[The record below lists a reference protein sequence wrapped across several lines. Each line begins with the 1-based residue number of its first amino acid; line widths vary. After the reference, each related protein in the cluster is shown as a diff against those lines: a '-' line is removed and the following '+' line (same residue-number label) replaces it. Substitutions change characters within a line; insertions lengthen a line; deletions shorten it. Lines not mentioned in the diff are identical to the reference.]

1 MLRAGAIVLLA
12 ILLIAAAP
20 IPRTPS
26 AAISPPKPQ
35 NQQQTVSAAP
45 DKNYQGGIDAA
56 VIWVRHEREA
66 VEVISAIGTF
76 LASIAL
82 VVVTGFLFRAT
93 RNLSDSTA
101 DLATAA
107 ADQIEKM
114 ARANELAERQTEI
127 RYAAHDLAQH
137 QFALAEKQF
146 DLTDKQFLLAGRQSD
161 LTEKRHGLQRLQYI
175 AEHRPLIEIR
185 SVGLVASGTGGI
197 MFQPGFPV
205 RGSLV
210 IVNRGASD
218 ATIRQAQYRIYWSNR
233 GLPMNPPLRDGET
246 KQLLADLPH
255 TMAGHESCLVEIES
269 HEAMGAEASFILAG
283 AAWRLFVMGA
293 ILYSDWEL
301 KERWMGFCREYT
313 LPDINGG
320 EGRFQ
325 PVSNRDYEYQD

>member
-161 LTEKRHGLQRLQYI
+161 
-175 AEHRPLIEIR
+175 
-185 SVGLVASGTGGI
+185 
-197 MFQPGFPV
+197 
-205 RGSLV
+205 
-210 IVNRGASD
+210 
-218 ATIRQAQYRIYWSNR
+218 
-233 GLPMNPPLRDGET
+233 
-246 KQLLADLPH
+246 
-255 TMAGHESCLVEIES
+255 
-269 HEAMGAEASFILAG
+269 
-283 AAWRLFVMGA
+283 
-293 ILYSDWEL
+293 
-301 KERWMGFCREYT
+301 
-313 LPDINGG
+313 
-320 EGRFQ
+320 
-325 PVSNRDYEYQD
+325 